1 MNRDTLIEKYK
12 IILDGLIKNNIIYKT
27 GRKQKFYND
36 FYLSY
41 IMRILFY
48 GEKWETFDCKFCN
61 GSTIRKRFVVW
72 SNNNIFYDAY
82 IKMYHNYTI
91 I

>member
-1 MNRDTLIEKYK
+1 MKCDTLIEK
-12 IILDGLIKNNIIYKT
+12 YKT
-27 GRKQKFYND
+27 GRKQKFSND

-48 GEKWETFDCKFCN
+48 GETSDCKFCDR
-61 GSTIRKRFVVW
+61 SIIRKRFVVW
-72 SNNNIFYDAY
+72 SNNNIFYDVH

-91 I
+91 NITFIIY